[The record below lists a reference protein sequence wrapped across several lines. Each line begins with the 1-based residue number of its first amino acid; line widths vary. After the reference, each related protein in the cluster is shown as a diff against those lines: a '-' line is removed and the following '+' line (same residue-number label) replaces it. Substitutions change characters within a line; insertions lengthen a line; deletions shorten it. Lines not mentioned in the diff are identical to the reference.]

1 MIGGEE
7 PALEGDGEGGEGGL
21 PSVHPA
27 VGSFAGG
34 VEGPHDKVEAVH
46 GGLLGWEVPSCSGRS
61 SHAAWRLTMALVS
74 GMKSGC
80 ASAPVAGRVLA
91 SSGQVRDV
99 RRNMPGDRKS
109 TRLNSSH

>member
-61 SHAAWRLTMALVS
+61 SHAAWRLSMRSEEHTYELQSLMRISYAAFCLNTQ
-74 GMKSGC
+74 KIITN
-80 ASAPVAGRVLA
+80 VATHI
-91 SSGQVRDV
+91 
-99 RRNMPGDRKS
+99 NHHPK
-109 TRLNSSH
+109 